1 MLHAVAKSILN
12 IRFRKD
18 SIMAY
23 NKTKIDSTL
32 GFLVKDHLTK
42 LGLETPTTDLLGVDN
57 KEKIDKI
64 EKHMFE
70 ICKVL
75 GLDLTDDSLIETP
88 KRVAKM
94 LVLEQCWGLLPEN
107 FPKNT
112 TISNKMKTDEMVTV
126 GDIPV
131 MSICEHHLVTIE
143 GSAVVSYL
151 PKNKV
156 IGLSKL
162 ARIVEYYSRR
172 PQVQERLTSQIY
184 HALSFLLETEDVAVG
199 INAKHFCMISRG
211 VETPNSWTQTTKLGG
226 AFKNDP
232 GTKAEF
238 LRLIK

>member
-1 MLHAVAKSILN
+1 MS
-12 IRFRKD
+12 
-18 SIMAY
+18 Y
-23 NKTKIDSTL
+23 NKTKTDSTL
-32 GFLVKDHLTK
+32 GHEVYKHLSS
-42 LGLETPTTDLLGVDN
+42 LGLETPTTSLVNVDN
-57 KEKIDKI
+57 KVKI
-64 EKHMFE
+64 EKIEAHMAE
-70 ICKVL
+70 ICKIL
-75 GLDLTDDSLIETP
+75 GLDLSDDSLTETP

-94 LVLEQCWGLLPEN
+94 MVLEQCWGLLPEN

-126 GDIPV
+126 GSIPV

-143 GSAVVSYL
+143 GAAVISYL

-184 HALSFLLETEDVAVG
+184 HALSYMLETEDVAVG

>member
-1 MLHAVAKSILN
+1 MS
-12 IRFRKD
+12 
-18 SIMAY
+18 Y
-23 NKTKIDSTL
+23 NKTKTDASL
-32 GFLVKDHLTK
+32 GLDVAKHLRS
-42 LGLETPTTDLLGVDN
+42 LGLETPTTHLVDVDN
-57 KEKIDKI
+57 KEKIEQI

-70 ICKVL
+70 VCRIL
-75 GLDLTDDSLIETP
+75 GLDLTDDSLVETP

-112 TISNKMKTDEMVTV
+112 TIANKMKTDEMVTV
-126 GDIPV
+126 GQIPV

-143 GSAVVSYL
+143 GHAVVSYL

-184 HALSFLLETEDVAVG
+184 HALSYLLETEDVAVG

-211 VETPNSWTQTTKLGG
+211 VETPNAWTQTTKLGG
-226 AFKNDP
+226 SFKTDP
-232 GTKAEF
+232 STKAEF

>member
-1 MLHAVAKSILN
+1 MS
-12 IRFRKD
+12 FQ
-18 SIMAY
+18 
-23 NKTKIDSTL
+23 KTKTDSSL
-32 GFLVKDHLTK
+32 GDKVHEHLK
-42 LGLETPTTDLLGVDN
+42 GLGLETPTTELLKVDN
-57 KEKIDKI
+57 REKI
-64 EKHMFE
+64 EKIEGLMTQ
-70 ICKVL
+70 ICMTL
-75 GLDLTDDSLIETP
+75 GLDLSDDSLIETP

-94 LVLEQCWGLLPEN
+94 MVLEQNWGLLPEN

-112 TISNKMKTDEMVTV
+112 TILNKMNTDEMVSV

-131 MSICEHHLVTIE
+131 MSICEHHLIIIS

-151 PKNKV
+151 PREKV

-162 ARIVEYYSRR
+162 ARIVEYFSRR

-199 INAKHFCMISRG
+199 INARHYCMISRG

-226 AFKNDP
+226 AFKNDA

-238 LRLIK
+238 LRLLK

>member
-1 MLHAVAKSILN
+1 MS
-12 IRFRKD
+12 
-18 SIMAY
+18 Y
-23 NKTKIDSTL
+23 QKTKTDPSL
-32 GFLVKDHLTK
+32 GEQVHKHLVS
-42 LGLETPTTDLLGVDN
+42 LGLETPTTDLLYVDN
-57 KEKIDKI
+57 KDKI
-64 EKHMFE
+64 EKIERHMTE

-88 KRVAKM
+88 RRVAKM
-94 LVLEQCWGLLPEN
+94 MVLEQNWGLLPEN

-112 TISNKMKTDEMVTV
+112 TILNKMNTDEMVTV
-126 GDIPV
+126 GEIPV
-131 MSICEHHLVTIE
+131 MSICEHHLITIS

-151 PKNKV
+151 PKTKV

-184 HALSFLLETEDVAVG
+184 HALSFLLETDDVAVG
-199 INAKHFCMISRG
+199 INARHYCMISRG

-226 AFKNDP
+226 AFKADP